1 LYLDDDFGEEF
12 AGAFLFDIAAEI
24 LVAQLE
30 FEFQASGDV
39 GDARVGSLLGVQ
51 LAAKDAVGFDADN
64 HVGRA
69 AIDGHIVT
77 RRQLISFRFRN
88 LQIRILCRRKTK
100 QTKQNKNH
108 RKQTT
113 KRLIKIYD
121 WNEWPAE

>member
-1 LYLDDDFGEEF
+1 MYLDDDFGEEF

-51 LAAKDAVGFDADN
+51 LAAEDAVGFDADN

-88 LQIRILCRRKTK
+88 LQIRILCRRNK
-100 QTKQNKNH
+100 TKQNKT
-108 RKQTT
+108 KTT
-113 KRLIKIYD
+113 ENKPQKD
-121 WNEWPAE
+121 